1 MRSFCLYMLLLLTA
15 TKAVAQQNFVPADV
29 PVTGKASCFLFSSK
43 GFFYTATTEGLF
55 LFDGMGMISLSKK
68 TDSLPLITALGE
80 NSKGE
85 LWIGCTNGAVYSYIN
100 NSLHRWQPAEGLPK
114 AVISSIAFDAQ
125 NNLWLATKGEGVYV
139 YYQKHLYNINTDD
152 GLSDNYV
159 YQLQFQK
166 NQMIAATD
174 KGISL
179 CRFDGKRKQVK
190 IFTASDGLPDNIVQ
204 SVSSDRMNNHLVW
217 LAFENGCAGTFD
229 LNTQQYSNTYCSE
242 LPVKQI
248 LALEQQVWLA
258 GDEGVIVLD
267 RTGMQVKSKMI
278 ASGLLQMATD
288 AEANIWLLQ
297 STLLKRTIGEQVET
311 VITLEPGEAE
321 SVHDILQSKTGKYW
335 ITTKSGA
342 ACYET
347 GLNGF
352 TKKNIVLPLHTNSE
366 VTCLHEDASG
376 MIWVGTM
383 GDGIF
388 IVDGNNGQVQHL
400 NEAADLQKASIL
412 SITGNNRHLW
422 ITSLEGVWRITNADK
437 TFERFSTTSVTGS
450 AYIYYV
456 LEDSKGRVWFATDG
470 KGLTLWENGTYKTFR
485 EKDGLNAKV
494 IYSLAEDQNGNIWC
508 NTLNNGIYKFDGKVF
523 KHFGLNEGLPDLSI
537 SSITAD
543 ADGNIF
549 CVSAT
554 SCFIID
560 AVAGVVIPLTNAAA
574 NGTFNTNLNSNF
586 ASANGRLFHAGNH
599 IYNWRKPKYQTVVQ
613 PQTRILGVSLFL
625 DELQDNRN
633 LFSYS
638 ENNLSFRFT
647 GFYYSNPAAVSYQY
661 KLEGYNQEWQTT
673 KDGFV
678 NFPKLVHGTYRFRVR
693 SSATGS
699 FLNANEAVYTFTINK
714 PFWKQWWFLLLSIGG
729 VTALIISIIKVREKE
744 LQKMQQLQTEKL
756 QSQYE
761 TLKNQVNPHFLFNS
775 FNTLLTIIEDDPAK
789 ASAYVEHLSDFY
801 RSIVNLRE
809 KDLIPM
815 QEEFRIIEH
824 YFFIQKK
831 RFGDALL
838 YENNITEEVKANYQ
852 LPPLSLQ
859 MLAEN
864 AIKHNVVSREDPLTL
879 SFAIEKDYLVISNN
893 LNPKLQQEKSEGLGL
908 QNIKNRFQSIASR
921 EVLVEKNDTHFIVKL
936 PLIKSL

>member
-1 MRSFCLYMLLLLTA
+1 MRSICIYILLLLVA
-15 TKAVAQQNFVPADV
+15 GKAAAQPNFAPADV
-29 PVTGKASCFLFSSK
+29 PLTGKASCFLFSSK
-43 GFFYTATTEGLF
+43 GFFYTATSEGLF
-55 LFDGMGMISLSKK
+55 LFDGMGMIPLSKK

-85 LWIGCTNGAVYSYIN
+85 LWIGCTNGTVYSYIN
-100 NSLHRWQPAEGLPK
+100 HTIRLWQPAEGLPK

-125 NNLWLATKGEGVYV
+125 NNLWLGTRGEGVYV

-159 YQLQFQK
+159 YQLEFQK

-174 KGISL
+174 KGISI
-179 CRFDGKRKQVK
+179 CRFDGKRKQVRTF
-190 IFTASDGLPDNIVQ
+190 IAADGLPDNIVQ
-204 SVSSDRMNNHLVW
+204 SVSSDRINNNIIW
-217 LAFENGCAGTFD
+217 LAFENGCAGSFD
-229 LNTQQYSNTYCSE
+229 LNNYRYTNAYCGA

-258 GDEGVIVLD
+258 GNEGVIVLD
-267 RTGMQVKSKMI
+267 RTGMQAKSKMTV
-278 ASGLLQMATD
+278 SGLLQMATD

-297 STLLKRTIGEQVET
+297 SALLKRTIGEQVEP

-321 SVHDILQSKTGKYW
+321 SVHDLLLSKTGKYW
-335 ITTKSGA
+335 ITTKKGV
-342 ACYET
+342 ACYEN
-347 GLNGF
+347 GAEGF
-352 TKKNIVLPLHTNSE
+352 TKKNIVLPLHPNSE
-366 VTCLHEDASG
+366 VTCLHEDAGG

-388 IVDGNNGQVQHL
+388 MINGGNGYVQHL

-412 SITGNNRHLW
+412 SITGNKHHLW
-422 ITSLEGVWRITNADK
+422 ITSLEGVWRFTTANR
-437 TFERFSTTSVTGS
+437 TLERFNTTSVTGS
-450 AYIYYV
+450 AYIYHV
-456 LEDSKGRVWFATDG
+456 LEDTKGRVWFATDG

-485 EKDGLNAKV
+485 EKEGLNAKV
-494 IYSLAEDQNGNIWC
+494 IYSLAEDKNGNIWC

-543 ADGNIF
+543 GDGNIF

-554 SCFIID
+554 GCFIID
-560 AVAGVVIPLTNAAA
+560 AAGDVIIPLNNAAS
-574 NGTFNTNLNSNF
+574 NGALNTNLNSNF
-586 ASANGRLFHAGNH
+586 ASANGRLFHAGNY
-599 IYNWRKPKYQTVVQ
+599 IYNWRKPRYQTVVQ
-613 PQTRILGVSLFL
+613 PQTRILGISLFL

-633 LFSYS
+633 RFSYS

-699 FLNANEAVYTFTINK
+699 FLNANEAEYTFTIAK
-714 PFWKQWWFLLLSIGG
+714 PFWKQWWFLLFSIGT
-729 VTALIISIIKVREKE
+729 VTAVIISIIKVREKE

-831 RFGDALL
+831 RFGDALR
-838 YENNITEEVKANYQ
+838 YQNNISEDVKVNYQ
-852 LPPLSLQ
+852 LPPLTLQ

-864 AIKHNVVSREDPLTL
+864 AIKHNIVSRENPLIL
-879 SFAIEKDYLVISNN
+879 SFNIEADYLVVSNN

-908 QNIKNRFQSIASR
+908 QNINNRFQLIASR
-921 EVLVEKNDTHFIVKL
+921 EVLIEKNDIHFIVKL
-936 PLIKSL
+936 PLIKSI

>member
-1 MRSFCLYMLLLLTA
+1 MLLAAGKTA
-15 TKAVAQQNFVPADV
+15 AQQNIASAEV
-29 PVTGKASCFLFSSK
+29 PVTGKSSCFLFSSK
-43 GFFYTATTEGLF
+43 GFFYTATSDGLF
-55 LFDGMGMISLSKK
+55 LFDGMGMIPLSKK

-85 LWIGCTNGAVYSYIN
+85 LWIGCTNGAVYSFIN
-100 NSLHRWQPAEGLPK
+100 NKLNRWQPTEGLPK

-125 NNLWLATKGEGVYV
+125 NNLWLGTKGEGVYV
-139 YYQKHLYNINTDD
+139 YYQQHLYNINTDD

-166 NQMIAATD
+166 SQMIAATD

-179 CRFDGKRKQVK
+179 CRFDGKRKQ
-190 IFTASDGLPDNIVQ
+190 IRTFTAADGLPDNIVQ
-204 SVSSDRMNNHLVW
+204 SVSSDGINNNIIW

-229 LNTQQYSNTYCSE
+229 LITQQYSNTYCGE
-242 LPVKQI
+242 LPVNQI
-248 LALEQQVWLA
+248 LALEQEIWLA
-258 GDEGVIVLD
+258 GNESVIVLN
-267 RTGMQVKSKMI
+267 RTGMLMKSKMT
-278 ASGLLQMATD
+278 ASGLLQMAAD

-297 STLLKRTIGEQVET
+297 NSSFKRTIGEQIET

-321 SVHDILQSKTGKYW
+321 SVHDLIVSKTGRYW
-335 ITTKSGA
+335 VTTKNGV

-347 GLNGF
+347 GVKGLS
-352 TKKNIVLPLHTNSE
+352 KKNITLPLRPNSE
-366 VTCLHEDASG
+366 VTCLHENADG
-376 MIWVGTM
+376 VIWVGTM

-388 IVDGNNGQVQHL
+388 MINESNGQVQHL

-422 ITSLEGVWRITNADK
+422 ITSLEGVWRIATADK
-437 TFERFSTTSVTGS
+437 SLDRFNTTSVTGS

-456 LEDSKGRVWFATDG
+456 LEDRKDRVWFGTDG

-485 EKDGLNAKV
+485 EKEGLNAKV
-494 IYSLAEDQNGNIWC
+494 IYSLAEDKNGIIWC
-508 NTLNNGIYKFDGKVF
+508 NTLNNGIYKFDGKTF
-523 KHFGLNEGLPDLSI
+523 KHFGLNEGLTDLSI
-537 SSITAD
+537 SSITTD

-554 SCFIID
+554 GCFIID
-560 AVAGVVIPLTNAAA
+560 AVGDVVIPLNNAAA
-574 NGTFNTNLNSNF
+574 NGTLNTNLNSNF

-613 PQTRILGVSLFL
+613 PQTRILGISLFL

-633 LFSYS
+633 RFSYS

-693 SSATGS
+693 SSANGS
-699 FLNANEAVYTFTINK
+699 FLNADEAVYTFTINK
-714 PFWKQWWFLLLSIGG
+714 PFWKQWWFLLLSIGT
-729 VTALIISIIKVREKE
+729 VTAVIISIIKIREKE

-775 FNTLLTIIEDDPAK
+775 FNTLLTIIEDNPSK

-831 RFGDALL
+831 RFGDALR
-838 YENNITEEVKANYQ
+838 YHNSISEEVKANYQ

-879 SFAIEKDYLVISNN
+879 SFAIEQDYLVVSNN

-908 QNIKNRFQSIASR
+908 QNIKNRFQLIASR

-936 PLIKSL
+936 PLIKST